1 MTESDNCDSESPVNR
16 FSSKFSCRKEHDEV
30 LIIGDLHTRNCA
42 ANGKTDI
49 MDNFEVQRF
58 VKPGAGIDTLVNS
71 ATSDVMKLTKSD
83 VLMFYGG
90 ANTVAKNNTR

>member
-1 MTESDNCDSESPVNR
+1 
-16 FSSKFSCRKEHDEV
+16 
-30 LIIGDLHTRNCA
+30 
-42 ANGKTDI
+42 
-49 MDNFEVQRF
+49 MDNFEVQGF

-83 VLMFYGG
+83 VLIFYGG